1 MEMKNLFNSLF
12 RNLCSLVILCCLGSS
27 VAQAQ
32 IVCGEN
38 VRIETIARGL
48 LDDGDNC
55 VPVSAADMIG
65 TQVEVWIE
73 DKDCGGNLPNS
84 IRITAGG
91 QTVTAPGIMAV
102 QTSNSSVEEYI
113 YRAYIPGRYNEVCIS
128 NLSGCLLYTSPS
140 PRDATLSRMPSSA

>member
-1 MEMKNLFNSLF
+1 MRMKNFINSHF
-12 RNLCSLVILCCLGSS
+12 RNLCSLIVLCCFGFS

-55 VPVSAADMIG
+55 VPVSAAGMIG

-73 DKDCGGNLPNS
+73 VND
-84 IRITAGG
+84 
-91 QTVTAPGIMAV
+91 
-102 QTSNSSVEEYI
+102 
-113 YRAYIPGRYNEVCIS
+113 
-128 NLSGCLLYTSPS
+128 LSLIHI
-140 PRDATLSRMPSSA
+140 